1 MNLTELSNILTKVY
15 NTIGNRYIIE
25 NYTVGPFEFKVIVR
39 YGYPYE
45 YHDYYAEVYSVPEI
59 PEYFRYKP
67 EVRKE
72 KKKLSPIVDFKI
84 VELEF
89 KETISYIDLE
99 RASKIGVNF
108 MNVKK

>member
-25 NYTVGPFEFKVIVR
+25 NYTVGPFEFKVRIR
-39 YGYPYE
+39 YGNPYE

-72 KKKLSPIVDFKI
+72 KKKLSPIVDYAF

-89 KETISYIDLE
+89 KKIISYIDPE
-99 RASKIGVNF
+99 RSSKFGVNF